1 MEEVKNEEISINV
14 NLQNKDN
21 NGTKNTACQV
31 NVKKDEDNEK
41 IIQEL
46 KLKNNTLENEKEM
59 LVKQLNENQKIYEE
73 KYAKQNKD
81 INNLSLL
88 NNKLK
93 KNLEKVNAQVTKL
106 LNQVVANNSIPVTS
120 NNSKMVTKAE
130 KEKSTNANKNKTKNS
145 EEKET
150 NDEIKTLKEKLKF
163 KEMQIKESF
172 QTIEILKKQNKKL
185 KEDYDSLTS
194 DGKTINQNHKLVEE
208 IKKKNVEI
216 RELEKEYKNIIS
228 YKSGDEQ
235 LEYYK
240 KKVNDLKSQS
250 DESKAKITQLKQMVE
265 KYQKK
270 EMENKKNINPNTSN
284 SPNMKNTQA
293 KIAKLKVKKEG
304 KAEFIINEFNSKKYI
319 LNKNFSLLFND
330 LEKKTLFSLFPEED
344 DFQRFNQK
352 LDIIENNFNSSA
364 KRYQS
369 NINELKETIDDK
381 DELIAY
387 LREKIRENEMKIK
400 ILLNQIH
407 LERNKNE
414 KRNQQQNLSDKSN
427 MNKTRVK
434 SSKKQ

>member
-1 MEEVKNEEISINV
+1 
-14 NLQNKDN
+14 
-21 NGTKNTACQV
+21 
-31 NVKKDEDNEK
+31 
-41 IIQEL
+41 
-46 KLKNNTLENEKEM
+46 
-59 LVKQLNENQKIYEE
+59 
-73 KYAKQNKD
+73 
-81 INNLSLL
+81 
-88 NNKLK
+88 
-93 KNLEKVNAQVTKL
+93 
-106 LNQVVANNSIPVTS
+106 
-120 NNSKMVTKAE
+120 
-130 KEKSTNANKNKTKNS
+130 
-145 EEKET
+145 
-150 NDEIKTLKEKLKF
+150 
-163 KEMQIKESF
+163 
-172 QTIEILKKQNKKL
+172 
-185 KEDYDSLTS
+185 
-194 DGKTINQNHKLVEE
+194 
-208 IKKKNVEI
+208 
-216 RELEKEYKNIIS
+216 
-228 YKSGDEQ
+228 
-235 LEYYK
+235 
-240 KKVNDLKSQS
+240 
-250 DESKAKITQLKQMVE
+250 
-265 KYQKK
+265 
-270 EMENKKNINPNTSN
+270 
-284 SPNMKNTQA
+284 MKNTQA